1 MIKHTPSTILGK
13 EDLEMTTVSNVNM
26 SEVDSI
32 ENLISDIEILCI
44 EPHENELFF

>member
-13 EDLEMTTVSNVNM
+13 EDLEMTPVSNVNM

-32 ENLISDIEILCI
+32 EPLISDLEILCVI
-44 EPHENELFF
+44 GGSIY